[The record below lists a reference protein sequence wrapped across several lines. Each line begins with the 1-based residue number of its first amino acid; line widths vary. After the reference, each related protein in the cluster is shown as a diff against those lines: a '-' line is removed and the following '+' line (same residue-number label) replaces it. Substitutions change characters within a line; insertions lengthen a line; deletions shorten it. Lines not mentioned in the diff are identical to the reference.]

1 MRAVPEIDFNICLFA
16 EADRVPTAGPVHAA
30 LSCTLSQRR
39 RCPPCNAKHMCKW
52 FVIMH
57 AEFLFF
63 MMVPQN
69 KRISRRHPSSWVI
82 KEEYVTR
89 QSVQA
94 RKFISY
100 C

>member
-1 MRAVPEIDFNICLFA
+1 
-16 EADRVPTAGPVHAA
+16 
-30 LSCTLSQRR
+30 
-39 RCPPCNAKHMCKW
+39 MCKW